1 MSDNYRCMNAI
12 PNQRSIASEL
22 YDILDFWFK
31 SHVNEYYQEEKFGYK
46 REEID
51 IEERKTDGEIS
62 FDSSKIKRK
71 FIPVR
76 APSVVWQ
83 YFEKL
88 YDDNGVHSQSR
99 CNFCG
104 KNYSAGC
111 ATTTLNYHWECKHK
125 HSKVQPGGTRSIE
138 MAFNNSEKQVKSKG
152 GEHLEVQSGDT
163 GSIEMAVNN
172 SEKRVKLKGESI

>member
-1 MSDNYRCMNAI
+1 MKQLGKKISHGLLNILGNFRKLSDTTCSREKKDLN
-12 PNQRSIASEL
+12 
-22 YDILDFWFK
+22 DFVTMF
-31 SHVNEYYQEEKFGYK
+31 H
-46 REEID
+46 
-51 IEERKTDGEIS
+51 T
-62 FDSSKIKRK
+62 RK

-111 ATTTLNYHWECKHK
+111 ATSTLNYHWECKHK

-152 GEHLEVQSGDT
+152 GEHL
-163 GSIEMAVNN
+163 GS
-172 SEKRVKLKGESI
+172 SEK